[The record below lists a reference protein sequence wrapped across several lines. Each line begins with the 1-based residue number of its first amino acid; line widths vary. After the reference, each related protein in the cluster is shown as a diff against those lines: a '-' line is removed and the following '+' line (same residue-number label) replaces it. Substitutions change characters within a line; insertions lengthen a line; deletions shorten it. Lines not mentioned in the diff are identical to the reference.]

1 MAKEGG
7 DRKQG
12 AIDRMETD
20 GDRVVG
26 WVCSVIDETT
36 GGVRL
41 PTWCDSTDLYLRECS
56 ITLRGVKE
64 RGEGGVR

>member
-1 MAKEGG
+1 M
-7 DRKQG
+7 
-12 AIDRMETD
+12 
-20 GDRVVG
+20 VG
-26 WVCSVIDETT
+26 WVCSVTDETT